1 MRTALDAISTGAET
15 CSLSSEDL
23 TFIKKYMKMFM
34 SAIKNI
40 CLIVHVSLRMLYSDW
55 WKHAGKNLKDGQS
68 YNKSNQRYLI
78 LVPIPLPIKTQ
89 RNWSQL
95 ILIHEETKGTNC
107 LASCK

>member
-1 MRTALDAISTGAET
+1 MRTALDAISTGGET

-55 WKHAGKNLKDGQS
+55 
-68 YNKSNQRYLI
+68 
-78 LVPIPLPIKTQ
+78 
-89 RNWSQL
+89 
-95 ILIHEETKGTNC
+95 
-107 LASCK
+107 